1 MKIFINAIN
10 KGEKRLFLIFG
21 TFNFFLTNITLQI
34 SLLFLPTSL
43 ATGLSQAINFFIGF
57 YLYGKKVFKLNHLNN
72 LVFQKYLFLSIGLWV
87 LNYGLIQ
94 AFFYNGFNKNITAIG
109 IIPLLVVTSYL
120 VQKYYVFK

>member
-34 SLLFLPTSL
+34 SLLFLATSL